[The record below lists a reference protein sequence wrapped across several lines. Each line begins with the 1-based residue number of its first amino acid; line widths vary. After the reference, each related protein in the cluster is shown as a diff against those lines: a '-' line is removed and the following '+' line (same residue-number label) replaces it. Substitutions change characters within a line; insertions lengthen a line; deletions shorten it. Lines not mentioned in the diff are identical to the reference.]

1 MLWQFIYFLFLFGQE
16 TPVNNAKETNK
27 KTKAGGGKKKK
38 QLALCLDKVRVLDVF
53 HPVYVTVTFAC

>member
-38 QLALCLDKVRVLDVF
+38 
-53 HPVYVTVTFAC
+53 